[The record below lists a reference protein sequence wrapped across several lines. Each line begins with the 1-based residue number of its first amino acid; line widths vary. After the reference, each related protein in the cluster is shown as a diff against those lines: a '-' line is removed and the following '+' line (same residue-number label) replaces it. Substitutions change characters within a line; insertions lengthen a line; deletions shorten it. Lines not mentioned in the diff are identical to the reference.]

1 MRIVKLGPEEF
12 PDEHK
17 LLGYFE
23 QELPARTPPG
33 LFLFKSRI
41 AKDELDPGETVLF
54 CHDAKLRFVAE
65 AATGRMD
72 NTYLRQAEYPHCL
85 VLKLPAR
92 RANAPLAEV
101 ESRLRAEAGLQKSLQ
116 GQAWTRFPDSERA
129 KQVIDS
135 FILP

>member
-54 CHDAKLRFVAE
+54 CHDAKVRFVAE
-65 AATGRMD
+65 AVTGRMD
-72 NTYLRQAEYPHCL
+72 NTYLRQAEYPHCF
-85 VLKLPAR
+85 VMKLPAR
-92 RANAPLAEV
+92 RTDVPLAEV

-116 GQAWTRFPDSERA
+116 GRVWTRVPDSTEV

-135 FILP
+135 IIWP